1 MAIIWLG
8 KGVDKN
14 ILKDIYNV
22 ENVRSIDTRMGIL
35 PELQTPLSIK
45 IREIL
50 FNVTSPHP
58 ITSIPVLV
66 ARQDLDAAEIE
77 VGNMLIEDDNND
89 AMSYVDHLCHIHKL
103 ISMQIIGESRM
114 ADAADAATWRT
125 W

>member
-50 FNVTSPHP
+50 FNVTFS
-58 ITSIPVLV
+58 TL
-66 ARQDLDAAEIE
+66 
-77 VGNMLIEDDNND
+77 
-89 AMSYVDHLCHIHKL
+89 
-103 ISMQIIGESRM
+103 
-114 ADAADAATWRT
+114 
-125 W
+125 